1 MQVEATAAKP
11 LTELNFERGKD
22 SSLIIH
28 LGGSWRMHHGLPSAV
43 AVRHEL
49 DKTPPVRLVTFE
61 TGQLGEWDSGLLTFV
76 VRASEICESRK
87 VKVDLTGL
95 PEGLVRLIE
104 LAETVP
110 EKKDARVKSASKPLL
125 ERVGTATIDYGEGTK
140 AFLTFL
146 GELTMA
152 FGRML
157 EGKARFRRSDLLIL
171 IQDCGANAF
180 GIVVLISFL
189 VGTILAFMGA
199 VQLQQFGAAIY
210 VADLVSIGM
219 VREMG
224 AMMTAVIMAGR
235 TGASYA
241 AQLGTMK
248 VTQEI
253 DALTTM
259 GISPME
265 YLVLPRVLAL
275 VLMMPLLCV
284 FADLMGVLG
293 GAFVG
298 VAMLKLAPVTFFR
311 EAWNA
316 LTAGNLFGGLFK
328 ATVYGV
334 IIAISGCLRGFQC
347 GRSSSAVGDAATS
360 AVVTGIVWGV
370 IACGTLAFLFNL
382 IGI

>member
-1 MQVEATAAKP
+1 MEAEAVP
-11 LTELNFERGKD
+11 INLTGLDFERGKD
-22 SSLIIH
+22 ASLVIH
-28 LGGSWRMHHGLPSAV
+28 LSGSWRMHHGLPSV
-43 AVRHEL
+43 GKVLHEVER
-49 DKTPPVRLVTFE
+49 PPRVSQITFN
-61 TGQLGEWDSGLLTFV
+61 TSALGEWDSGLLTFV
-76 VRASEICESRK
+76 VRTTDLGRSRK
-87 VKVDLTGL
+87 IPVDFSGL

-104 LAETVP
+104 LAEAVP
-110 EKKDARVKSASKPLL
+110 EKKDARVKTKSKPMI
-125 ERVGTATIDYGEGTK
+125 ERLGTATIDYAQGTE

-146 GELTMA
+146 GGLA
-152 FGRML
+152 IAIGRMFKG
-157 EGKARFRRSDLLIL
+157 EARFRRIDMLTE

-180 GIVVLISFL
+180 GIVTLISFL

-199 VQLQQFGAAIY
+199 VQLQQFGAQIY

-235 TGASYA
+235 TGAAYA

-259 GISPME
+259 GISPIE
-265 YLVLPRVLAL
+265 YLVLPRVIAL
-275 VLMMPLLCV
+275 FLMMPLLCV
-284 FADLMGVLG
+284 YSDLLGVMG

-298 VAMLKLAPVTFFR
+298 VAMLKLSPQTFFR

-316 LTAGNLFGGLFK
+316 LTLTNLFGGLFK

-347 GRSSSAVGDAATS
+347 GRSSSAVGDAATK

-370 IACGTLAFLFNL
+370 VACGIMAFLFNL
-382 IGI
+382 LGI

>member
-1 MQVEATAAKP
+1 MHAEAVAKTS
-11 LTELNFERGKD
+11 TELTFERGKD
-22 SSLIIH
+22 SSLIVH
-28 LGGSWRMHHGLPSAV
+28 LAGSWRMHHGLPSV
-43 AVRHEL
+43 GRVLHEI
-49 DKTPPVRLVTFE
+49 DQFPGVQRITFD
-61 TGQLGEWDSGLLTFV
+61 TSDLGEWDSGLLTFV
-76 VRASEICESRK
+76 VRATDLAQLRK
-87 VKVDLTGL
+87 IPIDLSGL

-104 LAETVP
+104 LAEAVP
-110 EKKDARVKSASKPLL
+110 EKKDARVKSKSAPLV
-125 ERVGTATIDYGEGTK
+125 ERVGSTTIEYAQGTE
-140 AFLTFL
+140 AFLGFL
-146 GELTMA
+146 GELAIA
-152 FGRML
+152 FGRL
-157 EGKARFRRSDLLIL
+157 FKGQARFRRSDMLLE
-171 IQDCGANAF
+171 IQDSGANAF
-180 GIVVLISFL
+180 GIVTMISFL

-199 VQLQQFGAAIY
+199 VQLQQFGAQIY
-210 VADLVSIGM
+210 VADLVAIGM

-253 DALTTM
+253 DALSTM

-265 YLVLPRVLAL
+265 FLVVPRVLAL

-284 FADLMGVLG
+284 YSDLLGVMG

-298 VAMLKLAPVTFFR
+298 VAMLKIAPATFFR
-311 EAWNA
+311 EAWHSIT
-316 LTAGNLFGGLFK
+316 LTNLFGGMFK

-347 GRSSSAVGDAATS
+347 GRSSSAVGDAATA

-370 IACGTLAFLFNL
+370 IACGIMAFLFNL
-382 IGI
+382 LGI